1 MERQAQCKH
10 FIEYF
15 CLISDSI
22 MQTFLSH
29 LLHTRHGVHRG
40 GFIRMHRQHF
50 ADTTVFSLQL
60 SSGQR
65 EVVTAFHMFEFI
77 FFLI

>member
-1 MERQAQCKH
+1 MERQVQCKH
-10 FIEYF
+10 FIEHL

-29 LLHTRHGVHRG
+29 LLCTRHHVHHG
-40 GFIRMHRQHF
+40 KFVRMHRQHF
-50 ADTTVFSLQL
+50 ADMAVFSLKL

-65 EVVTAFHMFEFI
+65 EIVTAFRMFELTLF
-77 FFLI
+77 